1 MQLHIIDAGT
11 FKLDGGALYGV
22 VPKSMWSKNMPSDEN
37 NMCSIAMRCLLI
49 EDGEKLILIDTGI
62 GEKQDEK
69 FLKHFFIS
77 GPTLVQSLQNKGFSP
92 SDITDVFFTH
102 LHFDHCGGGSKWQND
117 KQKSFALTFP
127 NAKYWSNESHWQW
140 AANPNAREKASFL
153 KENLEPIEE
162 SGQLVFIDQ
171 NGPSPLSQF
180 DLWYADGHTEKQMI
194 PIVKLGNKKVVF
206 MADLIPTANHMPMPW
221 VPSFDTR
228 PLLTLQEKS
237 RFLKEAV
244 ANEYILF
251 FEHDS
256 QNECCIV
263 KDTER
268 GVRVD
273 RIFPLSEIL

>member
-49 EDGEKLILIDTGI
+49 EEGERLILIDTGI

-69 FLKHFFIS
+69 FLKHFFLS
-77 GPTLVQSLQNKGFSP
+77 GSTLVQSLQHNGFSP
-92 SDITDVFFTH
+92 SDITDVFLTH
-102 LHFDHCGGGSKWQND
+102 LHFDHCGGGSKWKNNQ
-117 KQKSFALTFP
+117 QQSIALTFP
-127 NAKYWSNESHWQW
+127 NAKYWSNKSHWQW
-140 AANPNAREKASFL
+140 ATNPNAREKASFL

-162 SGQLVFIDQ
+162 SGQLMFIDP
-171 NGPSPLSQF
+171 NSPSPFRQF

-194 PIVKLGNKKVVF
+194 PIINFGNKKVVF
-206 MADLIPTANHMPMPW
+206 MADLIPTANHMPMAW

-244 ANEYILF
+244 ANEYVLF

-256 QNECCIV
+256 QNECCTV
-263 KDTER
+263 KDTEK
-268 GVRVD
+268 GVRID